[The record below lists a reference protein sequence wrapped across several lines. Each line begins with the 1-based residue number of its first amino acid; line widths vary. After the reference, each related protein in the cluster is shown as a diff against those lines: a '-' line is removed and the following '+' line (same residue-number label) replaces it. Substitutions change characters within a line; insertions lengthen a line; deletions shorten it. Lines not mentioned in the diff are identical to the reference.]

1 MAQLKKE
8 LSKEKYKIQSHNSEL
23 IKEDDDHYNIL
34 FTTVSLKCI
43 PQVKDPGIVPL
54 SHSGKC
60 LLTFSHG
67 VGISVAP
74 RRHQKC
80 RQMYEIRHKDLVFW
94 PQPSMKL
101 HNPSL
106 LYELTWK
113 YINIMLADFQEKFLK
128 FSHQFS
134 VSIIKL

>member
-8 LSKEKYKIQSHNSEL
+8 LSKEKYKILCHNSEL
-23 IKEDDDHYNIL
+23 IINNEKEDYDHSNIL

-43 PQVKDPGIVPL
+43 PQVKDPGIAPL

-60 LLTFSHG
+60 LLTSSHG

-106 LYELTWK
+106 LYELT
-113 YINIMLADFQEKFLK
+113 
-128 FSHQFS
+128 
-134 VSIIKL
+134 